1 MTGSKEFSKRSGS
14 IEGRCVELEIF
25 FFFEK
30 YREDA
35 NRKEKKRIIDGK
47 CLPNDS
53 FYIDTI
59 RSIRQ
64 RFEDKWIKIPV

>member
-35 NRKEKKRIIDGK
+35 NRKEKKRIIDV
-47 CLPNDS
+47 CRMTA
-53 FYIDTI
+53 FT
-59 RSIRQ
+59 SIRFVPSAKDS
-64 RFEDKWIKIPV
+64 RISG